1 MIKLPKKAQT
11 VFNKVARHLLTQKKR
26 CANSENC
33 LYHSKNGLKCAAGCL
48 IPDEQ
53 YDDIKDKE
61 GKSWIHLVFHKL
73 VSSSHMNLIESL
85 QYIHDDHPPEEWKDS
100 LCRLAT
106 KFGLNTKILDK
117 FD

>member
-1 MIKLPKKAQT
+1 MIKLPRKAQT

-33 LYHSKNGLKCAAGCL
+33 LYRSKNGLKCAAGCL

-53 YDDIKDKE
+53 YDTIKDKE
-61 GKSWIHLVFHKL
+61 GKSWRRLVFLKL
-73 VSSSHMNLIESL
+73 VSSSHSDLISSL
-85 QYIHDDHPPEEWKDS
+85 QKIHDVAEPSDWKC
-100 LCRLAT
+100 LLYKTAIEFR
-106 KFGLNTKILDK
+106 LNTKILEK